1 MTPSERTILE
11 QRLARLQNAP
21 QSLAA
26 MTEISAIS
34 DQIRRSD
41 LATRLNQPSATSLPT
56 NAATASNQD
65 TEIESLS
72 NIEAT
77 DFATEAKQD
86 TGNTSLASILSK
98 IIDSPSTEAKQDST
112 ITALANLLTEL
123 QLKADLTET
132 QPVIANAP
140 IQSRA
145 MSRFY
150 NIRGQRYIA
159 TTGYIQQTLN
169 TVGEPIALL
178 KNPSGSGQ
186 VFLFDKAE
194 FGTTASCRFSR
205 YGGGT
210 TPLIGTPTP
219 RVIGRTD
226 GGTSTSTME
235 LYIGGNSSPQFAVSG
250 GGFVAGTL
258 RKVAAMLSYD
268 TYQLLDMDA
277 TAVLQPGQ
285 QAYWIVDEI
294 PGGGAG
300 NFHTFIDFEWVEM
313 PTATWSAMVTALQA
327 KPEY

>member
-1 MTPSERTILE
+1 LDDAIGNR
-11 QRLARLQNAP
+11 NALP
-21 QSLAA
+21 
-26 MTEISAIS
+26 AIS
-34 DQIRRSD
+34 DTGEYSLVSFQK
-41 LATRLNQPSATSLPT
+41 RLQQKITTLNSVDFSTSANQVSG
-56 NAATASNQD
+56 NA
-65 TEIESLS
+65 
-72 NIEAT
+72 
-77 DFATEAKQD
+77 
-86 TGNTSLASILSK
+86 SLASIYGATSSVNYYSAGIYGK
-98 IIDSPSTEAKQDST
+98 IQTLSTEAKQDAS
-112 ITALANLLTEL
+112 ITVLDNLLTEL

-132 QPVIANAP
+132 QPVISNAP

-169 TVGEPIALL
+169 ITGEAIALL

-210 TPLIGTPTP
+210 TPLIGTPIP
-219 RVIGRTD
+219 RTIGRTD

-235 LYIGGNSSPQFAVSG
+235 IYTGGNSSPQFAVSG

-258 RKVAAMLSYD
+258 RKVAAMLAYD
-268 TYQLLDMDA
+268 TYQLLEMDG

-300 NFHTFIDFEWVEM
+300 NFYTFIDFEWVEM
-313 PTATWSAMVTALQA
+313 PTAVWSAMVTALQA